1 MAGRAPNS
9 EMGSDGE
16 PLRGRRGETEGGRG
30 AGERGRWLGW
40 TPGDR
45 DRREERAWKAK
56 GRVKVAREAAAPF
69 QRVSPGGDSG
79 GDRRGQTHSGRAYQ
93 GCGASR
99 AT

>member
-16 PLRGRRGETEGGRG
+16 PLRGRCGETEGGG
-30 AGERGRWLGW
+30 DGWGGLLETETDEEERG
-40 TPGDR
+40 
-45 DRREERAWKAK
+45 WKAK

-79 GDRRGQTHSGRAYQ
+79 GDRRGQTHSRRAYQ

>member
-16 PLRGRRGETEGGRG
+16 PLRGRCGETEGGWG
-30 AGERGRWLGW
+30 DGWGGLLETETDGEERG
-40 TPGDR
+40 
-45 DRREERAWKAK
+45 WKAK

-69 QRVSPGGDSG
+69 QRVSPGGDRG